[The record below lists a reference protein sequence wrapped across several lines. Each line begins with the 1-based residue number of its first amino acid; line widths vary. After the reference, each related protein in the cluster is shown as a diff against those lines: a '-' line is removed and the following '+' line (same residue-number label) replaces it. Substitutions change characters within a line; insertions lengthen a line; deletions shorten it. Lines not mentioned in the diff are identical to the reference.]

1 MLANI
6 QVVQSTVIVALF
18 AGVTFLGLMAGRWR
32 KGDLRQIDEW
42 ALGGRKFGGFLTWFL
57 QGGSVY
63 TTYSFIAIPALVY
76 GAGAAGFYA
85 LPFLV
90 IAYPIAFTFLPR
102 LWQHAHDHGYVT
114 SSDYVRE
121 RFGSPLLS
129 LLVTLTGIVAILPYA
144 ALQVYG
150 IEVSIAQ
157 VGLPVTASLW
167 IGFGFL
173 AIVTYVSGL
182 RSATLI
188 SVVKDVLIWI
198 TVLVAVT
205 YIPIRLGG
213 YAHIFG
219 SLPRNSLTLPPGKLT
234 DYSTLAI
241 GSALFLFLYPHTIT
255 GALSAKSRFVVQR
268 NSVFLPVYTVMLG
281 LLAILGY
288 VARVALVHTN
298 PAYGA
303 NAAIPA
309 LFDTMFPAPFAGFAL
324 AAIAIGA
331 LVPAAMMAIAA
342 SNLFSRNV
350 WTEYFHRHANSEEQA
365 RVSKIASLFIKLG
378 AVLFV
383 VVAPTTYV
391 VNFQLAGGVWMLQ
404 VLPAVLF
411 ALFLLW
417 LDGRAVLAGW
427 VVGTGL
433 GTWLLVL
440 VHFKTTSYSVS
451 LFGGHL
457 LIYIGILAV
466 VVNVIVTLAGSVIL
480 RLVAARRP
488 GRGGLATVFAP
499 AARVE

>member
-1 MLANI
+1 MLGSI
-6 QVVQSTVIVALF
+6 QVVQATVIMILF
-18 AGVTFLGLMAGRWR
+18 AGVIVLGLFAGRWR
-32 KGDLRQIDEW
+32 KGDLRQLDEW

-63 TTYSFIAIPALVY
+63 TTYSFIAIPALVFGT
-76 GAGAAGFYA
+76 GASGFYA
-85 LPFLV
+85 LPFLI
-90 IAYPIAFTFLPR
+90 IAYPIAFAFLPR
-102 LWQHAHDHGYVT
+102 LWQVAHDKGYVT
-114 SSDYVRE
+114 SSDFVRD
-121 RFGSPLLS
+121 RFGNPLLS
-129 LLVTLTGIVAILPYA
+129 LLVTVTGIVAILPYA

-167 IGFGFL
+167 IGFVFL
-173 AIVTYVSGL
+173 AVVTYVSGL

-198 TVLVAVT
+198 TVLVAVI
-205 YIPIRLGG
+205 YIPMRLGG
-213 YAHIFG
+213 YDHIFKT
-219 SLPRNSLTLPPGKLT
+219 LPRSSLTLPHKELT
-234 DYSTLAI
+234 DYATLAI

-268 NSVFLPVYTVMLG
+268 NSVFLPIYTVMLG

-288 VARVALVHTN
+288 VARVAPIHPN

-342 SNLFSRNV
+342 SNLFSRNI
-350 WTEYFHRHANSEEQA
+350 WTEHFRPQATSEEQA
-365 RVSKIASLFIKLG
+365 HVSKITSLFIKLG

-404 VLPAVLF
+404 VLPAVLL
-411 ALFLLW
+411 ALFLTW
-417 LDGRAVLAGW
+417 LSGRAIVVGW
-427 VVGTGL
+427 VVGMAI
-433 GTWLLVL
+433 GTWLLAL
-440 VHFKTTSYSVS
+440 VHFKTTSYSLS
-451 LFGGHL
+451 LFGHHAL
-457 LIYIGILAV
+457 VYIGVIAVLANV
-466 VVNVIVTLAGSVIL
+466 VVALAGSAMVV
-480 RLVAARRP
+480 VARHP
-488 GRGGLATVFAP
+488 AP
-499 AARVE
+499 TTSAVAPT